1 MWQSAKLRKK
11 GLVHDLSF
19 QYKFLVKHTNACAF
33 SIWNVA
39 LMLESM
45 RQNLSPMWL
54 LVARTG
60 RNCQRELWEI
70 CKNLCL
76 CCHSWKL
83 ETTMHK
89 LLILPAAIHTIK
101 RRIMYPAVFKDASN
115 FSQFRPDPHIFV
127 VGFIW
132 SLGASKALSLCI
144 TPTYTYTMWSSWVWW
159 AKEWKSNL
167 EGAAAF
173 YRMEMHSTTAL
184 ITLV

>member
-1 MWQSAKLRKK
+1 M
-11 GLVHDLSF
+11 
-19 QYKFLVKHTNACAF
+19 CI

-45 RQNLSPMWL
+45 RQNMAPMWL

-60 RNCQRELWEI
+60 RNCQGELCEI
-70 CKNLCL
+70 CKNLRL

-89 LLILPAAIHTIK
+89 LLILPAAIHTTK
-101 RRIMYPAVFKDASN
+101 RRTMYPAVFKDASN
-115 FSQFRPDPHIFV
+115 FSQFGPDPHIFL
-127 VGFIW
+127 W

-144 TPTYTYTMWSSWVWW
+144 TPTYTYTMWSRWVWW

>member
-1 MWQSAKLRKK
+1 M
-11 GLVHDLSF
+11 
-19 QYKFLVKHTNACAF
+19 KHTNACAF

-39 LMLESM
+39 LMLKPM
-45 RQNLSPMWL
+45 RQNMSPYWDKN
-54 LVARTG
+54 VARTG
-60 RNCQRELWEI
+60 RNCQGELCEI
-70 CKNLCL
+70 CKNLRH

-89 LLILPAAIHTIK
+89 LLILAAAIDTTK
-101 RRIMYPAVFKDASN
+101 RRTMYPAVFKDACN
-115 FSQFRPDPHIFV
+115 FSQFGPDPHIFV
-127 VGFIW
+127 VGFLW
-132 SLGASKALSLCI
+132 SLRASKALSLCI

-184 ITLV
+184 ITLVLSAMALKDTQIHLLPHKQAV